1 MRENQ
6 AMQYS
11 YDLNA
16 NSLCDV
22 RRLSYANENLRV
34 IRVLVF
40 QLCNIHYD
48 YVITW
53 AMQDN
58 MENVI
63 YVDILGEMV
72 KYDDKY

>member
-48 YVITW
+48 YVIT
-53 AMQDN
+53 
-58 MENVI
+58 
-63 YVDILGEMV
+63 
-72 KYDDKY
+72 